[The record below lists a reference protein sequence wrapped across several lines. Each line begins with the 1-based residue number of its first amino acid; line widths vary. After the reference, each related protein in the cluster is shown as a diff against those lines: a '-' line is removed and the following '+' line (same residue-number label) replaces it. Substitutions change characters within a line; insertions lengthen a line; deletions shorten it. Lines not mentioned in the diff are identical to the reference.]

1 MWRYC
6 ICDNCIHVHHR
17 AFGIGVLHHPISE
30 AFLHRSDLMAESKVK
45 DENYFQV
52 SGWMVNRLKLKGIS
66 LELFAIIYGFTQDG
80 ETEFTGSI
88 QYLCDFTGT
97 SRPTVINA
105 LKSLTKDGLLCK
117 RVETINN
124 VTFNR
129 YKANL
134 QAVKGFY
141 MGSKETL
148 PTTGQDTLP
157 PPSQETLPN
166 NISCD
171 IKGSYIEEILS
182 YLNEKSGK
190 KYKSKSKDTIKHINA
205 RLAEGFKVE
214 DFKTVIDKK
223 CAEWLGTEF
232 EQYLRPATL
241 FGTKFEGYLNA
252 PVRTKAQGRTY
263 GANGIAIE
271 NKPSE
276 LGSILD

>member
-1 MWRYC
+1 
-6 ICDNCIHVHHR
+6 
-17 AFGIGVLHHPISE
+17 
-30 AFLHRSDLMAESKVK
+30 MAESKVK
-45 DENYFQV
+45 DENYFLV

-80 ETEFTGSI
+80 ENEFTGSI

-105 LKSLTKDGLLCK
+105 LKNLTKDKLLCK
-117 RVETINN
+117 RSETING
-124 VTFNR
+124 VTFTR
-129 YKANL
+129 YKVNL
-134 QAVKGFY
+134 QAVKELY

-148 PTTGQDTLP
+148 PPPSKETLP
-157 PPSQETLPN
+157 TPGKETLPN
-166 NISCD
+166 NIPCD
-171 IKGSYIEEILS
+171 NKGSYIQEIIS
-182 YLNEKSGK
+182 YLNKKAGKS
-190 KYKSKSKDTIKHINA
+190 YRAKSKDTTKHIKA
-205 RLAEGFKVE
+205 RLEEGFTVDE
-214 DFKTVIDKK
+214 FKTVIDKK

-252 PVRTKAQGRTY
+252 PVRAKAPARTY

-276 LGSILD
+276 LDGIL

>member
-1 MWRYC
+1 
-6 ICDNCIHVHHR
+6 
-17 AFGIGVLHHPISE
+17 
-30 AFLHRSDLMAESKVK
+30 MAESRVK

-52 SGWMVNRLKLKGIS
+52 SGWMVNRLNLKGIN

-105 LKSLTKDGLLCK
+105 LKSLTKAGLLCK
-117 RVETINN
+117 RVETING

-134 QAVKGFY
+134 QVVNGFY
-141 MGSKETL
+141 RGDKETL
-148 PTTGQDTLP
+148 PTPNKDVLP
-157 PPSQETLPN
+157 PPGKETLPN
-166 NISCD
+166 NISVD
-171 IKGSYIEEILS
+171 NKGSYIQEILS
-182 YLNEKSGK
+182 YLNAKAGK
-190 KYKSKSKDTIKHINA
+190 NYRAKSKDTAKHINA
-205 RLAEGFKVE
+205 RLAEGFSVD

-252 PVRTKAQGRTY
+252 PVRAKAPTKTVGV
-263 GANGIAIE
+263 NGIAIE

-276 LGSILD
+276 LDGIL

>member
-1 MWRYC
+1 
-6 ICDNCIHVHHR
+6 
-17 AFGIGVLHHPISE
+17 
-30 AFLHRSDLMAESKVK
+30 MAESRIK

-52 SGWMVNRLKLKGIS
+52 SGWMVNRLNLKGIS

-105 LKSLTKDGLLCK
+105 LKSLTKDGMLCK
-117 RVETINN
+117 RVETING

-129 YKANL
+129 YKVNL
-134 QAVKGFY
+134 QAVKEFY
-141 MGSKETL
+141 GGSKETL
-148 PTTGQDTLP
+148 PTPSKEVLP
-157 PPSQETLPN
+157 TPGKETLPN
-166 NISCD
+166 NKSLD
-171 IKGSYIEEILS
+171 IKSSYIQEIIS
-182 YLNEKSGK
+182 HLNAKAGK
-190 KYKSKSKDTIKHINA
+190 NFRVISKDTVKHINA
-205 RLAEGFKVE
+205 RLTEGFTVD

-223 CAEWLGTEF
+223 CAEWLHTEF

-252 PVRTKAQGRTY
+252 PVRAKAQARTY

-271 NKPSE
+271 DKPSE
-276 LGSILD
+276 LDGIL